1 MIQERS
7 VGYCFTFDGQTTSSR
22 KAISRSNL
30 CGLSLLIIFSDVRI
44 LIANNRRLAQK
55 SFFLTSLIIV
65 AISAIMLFSGIS
77 INLYNNNN
85 QAQAQQPQVESTKI
99 NKLWETPNDLK
110 NPESVAYAP
119 EQNVLF
125 VSNVNGKPTQKDQ
138 NGFISKVSS
147 SNGSIIELNWVTGL
161 NAPKGIAI
169 SNNKSTL
176 YVSDI
181 TDLVEIN
188 TDNGKIMKRFN
199 APGSAF
205 LNDVVSD
212 NQGNI
217 YVSDTVTNT
226 TYKLDTNAKDG
237 NNTSSLQAWLQSP
250 QLNGPNGLHVDNS
263 KNRLIVASLGDMSK
277 PGGGIEVIDLKNK
290 TITTL
295 GKEGTT
301 SPFGGLDGIESDTT
315 EAHYYVTDN
324 PAGKVYIVNADGTG
338 YGILIDLHTKGAADL
353 GFIPSQS
360 TIIIPLMQDNKLVA
374 YKLGE

>member
-1 MIQERS
+1 
-7 VGYCFTFDGQTTSSR
+7 
-22 KAISRSNL
+22 
-30 CGLSLLIIFSDVRI
+30 
-44 LIANNRRLAQK
+44 
-55 SFFLTSLIIV
+55 
-65 AISAIMLFSGIS
+65 
-77 INLYNNNN
+77 LYNNNN
-85 QAQAQQPQVESTKI
+85 QAQAQQPQVEITKI

-188 TDNGKIMKRFN
+188 IDNGKIMKRFN
-199 APGSAF
+199 APGSSF

-212 NQGNI
+212 NRGNI
-217 YVSDTVTNT
+217 YVSDTITNT
-226 TYKLDTNAKDG
+226 IYKLDTNAKDG

-250 QLNGPNGLHVDNS
+250 QLNSPNGLHVDNN

-315 EAHYYVTDN
+315 ETHYYVTDN

-338 YGILIDLHTKGAADL
+338 YGTLIDLHTKGAADL

-360 TIIIPLMQDNKLVA
+360 TIIIPLMQDNKLVT
-374 YKLGE
+374 YKLAE

>member
-1 MIQERS
+1 
-7 VGYCFTFDGQTTSSR
+7 
-22 KAISRSNL
+22 
-30 CGLSLLIIFSDVRI
+30 
-44 LIANNRRLAQK
+44 
-55 SFFLTSLIIV
+55 
-65 AISAIMLFSGIS
+65 MLFSGIS
-77 INLYNNNN
+77 INLYNNKN
-85 QAQAQQPQVESTKI
+85 QAQAQQPQVEFNKI

-119 EQNVLF
+119 KQNVLF
-125 VSNVNGKPTQKDQ
+125 VSNLNGNPTQKDQ
-138 NGFISKVSS
+138 NGFISKVSP

-169 SNNKSTL
+169 SNNNSTL

-188 TDNGKIMKRFN
+188 IDNGKIIKRFN
-199 APGSAF
+199 VPGSAF

-212 NQGNI
+212 NQGNV

-226 TYKLDTNAKDG
+226 IYKLDTKANDR
-237 NNTSSLQAWLQSP
+237 NDNTSSLQAWLQSP
-250 QLNGPNGLHVDNS
+250 QLNGPNGLHVDDT
-263 KNRLIVASLGDMSK
+263 KNRLIVASFGNFSK
-277 PGGGIEVIDLKNK
+277 PGAGIEVVDLENK

-295 GKEGTT
+295 GKEKTT

-315 EAHYYVTDN
+315 DTHYYVTDN
-324 PAGKVYIVNADGTG
+324 PAGKLYIVNADGTG
-338 YGILIDLHTKGAADL
+338 YGTLIDLHTKGAADL

-360 TIIIPLMQDNKLVA
+360 TIVIPLMQDNKLVT

>member
-1 MIQERS
+1 
-7 VGYCFTFDGQTTSSR
+7 
-22 KAISRSNL
+22 
-30 CGLSLLIIFSDVRI
+30 
-44 LIANNRRLAQK
+44 
-55 SFFLTSLIIV
+55 
-65 AISAIMLFSGIS
+65 MLFS

-85 QAQAQQPQVESTKI
+85 QAQAQQPQVDSTKI

-188 TDNGKIMKRFN
+188 IDNGKIMKRYN
-199 APGSAF
+199 APGSTF

-226 TYKLDTNAKDG
+226 IYKLDTNAKDG

-290 TITTL
+290 TIAPL
-295 GKEGTT
+295 GKKGTT

-338 YGILIDLHTKGAADL
+338 YGTLIDLHTKGAADL

-374 YKLGE
+374 YKLAE

>member
-1 MIQERS
+1 M
-7 VGYCFTFDGQTTSSR
+7 
-22 KAISRSNL
+22 
-30 CGLSLLIIFSDVRI
+30 
-44 LIANNRRLAQK
+44 
-55 SFFLTSLIIV
+55 
-65 AISAIMLFSGIS
+65 
-77 INLYNNNN
+77 
-85 QAQAQQPQVESTKI
+85 
-99 NKLWETPNDLK
+99 
-110 NPESVAYAP
+110 
-119 EQNVLF
+119 F
-125 VSNVNGKPTQKDQ
+125 VSNVNGKPTEKDQ

-188 TDNGKIMKRFN
+188 IDNGKIMKRFN

-205 LNDVVSD
+205 LNVVVSD
-212 NQGNI
+212 KQGNI

-226 TYKLDTNAKDG
+226 IYKLDTNAKDG

-250 QLNGPNGLHVDNS
+250 QLNGPNGLHVDND

-277 PGGGIEVIDLKNK
+277 PGGGIKVIDLKNK

-301 SPFGGLDGIESDTT
+301 SPFGGLDGIESDTA

-374 YKLGE
+374 YKLAE